1 MDEHL
6 EYTLQSSNLPQ
17 MSAKDI
23 IRILQLEP
31 HPEGGYFKETWRS
44 GEKLVNVRGATRNL
58 STAIYYLLENHD
70 KSLFHRIGSDELWF
84 FHSGNPIE
92 IFLIEEGKLVVR
104 LLGSDVEKG
113 ENPQLFVPAG
123 IWFSAKIRDSK
134 GYALVSCAVSPGFDF
149 SDFELAV
156 RAELIS
162 DYPDLCAVIEEF
174 TS

>member
-1 MDEHL
+1 
-6 EYTLQSSNLPQ
+6 
-17 MSAKDI
+17 MSAKDL

-44 GEKLVNVRGATRNL
+44 GEKLINARGATRNL

-84 FHSGNPIE
+84 FHQGNPIE

-104 LLGSDVEKG
+104 LLGSDVENG
-113 ENPQLFVPAG
+113 EDPQIFIPAG
-123 IWFSAKIRDSK
+123 TWFSAKIRNSK
-134 GYALVSCAVSPGFDF
+134 GYALVSCTVSPGFDF

-156 RAELIS
+156 RGELIS
-162 DYPDLCAVIEEF
+162 DYPDLCAIIEEF
-174 TS
+174 TC